1 MDCLKMTE
9 KKCCVRE
16 MERCRRQFMAKMK
29 EKIARGLEPRWRN
42 KIQGY

>member
-1 MDCLKMTE
+1 MTE

-29 EKIARGLEPRWRN
+29 EKIARGLELRWRN